1 MCDRE
6 RQREIHLRELAHAVM
21 EARKSKIYRI
31 GWKLGDTG
39 EVGCYSLS
47 SKADYTQ
54 NSPFFRGHE
63 SFSIK
68 GLQLVNEG
76 FPGGSDGKES
86 ACNAGDLG
94 STLELGRS
102 PGGGIFSSILAW
114 RIPIDREAW
123 RVTKSQTQLSTALV
137 DEAHSQYGA

>member
-86 ACNAGDLG
+86 ACNAGDLC
-94 STLELGRS
+94 STLGSGKSLGEGNGN
-102 PGGGIFSSILAW
+102 P
-114 RIPIDREAW
+114 PE
-123 RVTKSQTQLSTALV
+123 
-137 DEAHSQYGA
+137 